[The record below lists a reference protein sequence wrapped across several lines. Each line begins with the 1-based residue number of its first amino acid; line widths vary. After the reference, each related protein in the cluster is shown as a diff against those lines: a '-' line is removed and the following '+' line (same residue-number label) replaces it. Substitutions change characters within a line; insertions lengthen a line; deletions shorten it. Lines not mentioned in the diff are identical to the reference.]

1 MTAFRNIGTAA
12 LLVIFGT
19 AIPAFAQN
27 RPEESKPAQHEDAQ
41 PAQHEE
47 QAKPAQH
54 EEPAKPAPKEE
65 QPKAAKQEV
74 AKPETQPA
82 AKPVHHAQAARTQ
95 TAAKPAAQDDKATA
109 EKQPAAKAPQP
120 TRAAR
125 QTPAAKPA
133 RQEQTSAAKTQENSK
148 QVTQQHTASTQQQS
162 RGAAPQRT
170 QEAQQRQHSEPAL
183 RLSARGSGRIPD
195 DRFRSNFGSEHVFAI
210 GSPQIEGG
218 YSRFQYG
225 GYNFGFV
232 EAWPSEWYYTDNVYV
247 DFVDGGYYLYNP
259 YYPGSRVMISVVL

>member
-1 MTAFRNIGTAA
+1 MTAFRNISTAA
-12 LLVIFGT
+12 LLVVFGT
-19 AIPAFAQN
+19 AIPAFSQN
-27 RPEESKPAQHEDAQ
+27 RPEESKPAQHEDAK
-41 PAQHEE
+41 PAPPQE
-47 QAKPAQH
+47 QAKPAAQEESKPAQH
-54 EEPAKPAPKEE
+54 EESAKPAQTEE
-65 QPKAAKQEV
+65 QPKGAKQEA

-82 AKPVHHAQAARTQ
+82 AKPVHRTQAARTQ
-95 TAAKPAAQDDKATA
+95 NAAKPAAQDAKVTA
-109 EKQPAAKAPQP
+109 EKQPAAKTPQP
-120 TRAAR
+120 TRA
-125 QTPAAKPA
+125 A

-148 QVTQQHTASTQQQS
+148 QVTQQRTTTTQQQS

-210 GSPQIEGG
+210 GSPQLEGG
-218 YSRFQYG
+218 YSRVQYG

-247 DFVDGGYYLYNP
+247 DFIDGGYYLYNP
-259 YYPGSRVMISVVL
+259 YYPGSRVMISVIL